1 MQPRAEIALTRALAG
16 LAAIW
21 LASVPV
27 SAQKLTAAQMVG
39 QIVLHMPDK
48 AFGGFSGFEISP
60 DGRRFHA
67 VTDHAHLLTG
77 RLERDGKGRIR
88 GIAPEGF
95 VPLKDPKGRPIAKG
109 RERDAEGLAVG
120 KDGTILVSFEGAS
133 RIWAYCSPACRAR
146 WVPAYRRFIGLAGNA
161 GLEALA
167 IGPDGS
173 LYTLAEAPD
182 TRSGDH
188 SVYRFRD
195 GGWSVPFA
203 IPGRGN
209 FRPVG
214 ADFGPDG
221 LLYILE
227 RYNIGAL
234 AFASRVRRFK
244 VSDDKITDE
253 AIILETPIGA
263 HDNLEG
269 LSVWRDSGGHIRL
282 TMISDDNFS
291 HQQRTEIVEFR
302 LP

>member
-1 MQPRAEIALTRALAG
+1 MMWFLAG
-16 LAAIW
+16 LAAA
-21 LASVPV
+21 LLGCV
-27 SAQKLTAAQMVG
+27 SACAQEAIGAQRIG
-39 QIVLHMPDK
+39 QITLHMPDE
-48 AFGGFSGFEISP
+48 AFGGFSGIEIAP
-60 DGRRFHA
+60 DGSTFYA
-67 VTDHAHLLTG
+67 VTDKARLLTG
-77 RLERDGKGRIR
+77 SLERDEDGRILR
-88 GIAPEGF
+88 MIPAGF
-95 VPLKDPKGRPIAKG
+95 FRLKGLSGRPLENARDK
-109 RERDAEGLAVG
+109 DAEGLAIG
-120 KDGTILVSFEGAS
+120 ADGRLFVSFEGAN
-133 RIWAYCSPACRAR
+133 RIWAYCGPDCRAR
-146 WVPAYRRFIGLAGNA
+146 WVPAYRRFIGLARNA

-182 TRSGDH
+182 TRTGDH

-227 RYNIGAL
+227 RYNIGLL
-234 AFASRVRRFK
+234 AFSSRVRRFR
-244 VSDDKITDE
+244 VSDDGIE
-253 AIILETPIGA
+253 NEELVLQTPIGA

-269 LSVWRDSGGHIRL
+269 LSVWRDEGGHIRL

>member
-1 MQPRAEIALTRALAG
+1 MKRIISGLVAVLLGCGAASSQEPDRAEPAG
-16 LAAIW
+16 RL
-21 LASVPV
+21 
-27 SAQKLTAAQMVG
+27 
-39 QIVLHMPDK
+39 VLHMPGE
-48 AFGGFSGFEISP
+48 AFGGFSGIEVSP
-60 DGRRFHA
+60 DGSSFHA
-67 VTDHAHLLTG
+67 ITDEGRLLTG
-77 RLERDGKGRIR
+77 SFERDSAGRVIR
-88 GIAPEGF
+88 MNPGGF
-95 VPLKDPKGRPIAKG
+95 VRLKDLDGKPIASG
-109 RERDAEGLAVG
+109 RERDAEGLAIG
-120 KDGTILVSFEGAS
+120 EDGTLLVSFEGVN

-146 WVPAYRRFIGLAGNA
+146 WVPAYRRFIGLTANA

-182 TRSGDH
+182 SRSGDH

-227 RYNIGAL
+227 RYNIGLL

-244 VSDDKITDE
+244 VSDEEIGNE
-253 AIILETPIGA
+253 ELILETPIGA
-263 HDNLEG
+263 YDNLEG
-269 LSVWRDSGGHIRL
+269 LSVWRDSGGYIRL